1 MLQNSLTFRPICL
14 RNYRIAETLLKEAV
28 KMDFNLWEISKIV
41 YKEDRDEGLS
51 ILEEIVDQTEK
62 YYKIV
67 RDREFYSILT
77 KFEAHKGNAKVGAKN
92 ESPGVPKQSDPS
104 TES

>member
-1 MLQNSLTFRPICL
+1 
-14 RNYRIAETLLKEAV
+14 
-28 KMDFNLWEISKIV
+28 MDFNIWEISKIV

-77 KFEAHKGNAKVGAKN
+77 KFEQHKGNAKVRAKDKP
-92 ESPGVPKQSDPS
+92 PGVPKDSDAS